1 MAEYHIDYYKILEVD
16 PEASKEVID
25 KAYKALSLKY
35 HPDKHPEERKEAAT
49 QKWLEMRKAYEILSD
64 DKERA
69 AYDVMRKRAAID
81 LFLNEGL
88 LGLARKYLKGNMI

>member
-1 MAEYHIDYYKILEVD
+1 MVDYYKILEVD

-25 KAYKALSLKY
+25 KAYRALSLKY
-35 HPDKHPEERKEAAT
+35 HPDKHPDEHKEAAT
-49 QKWLEMRKAYEILSD
+49 RKWLEIRKAYEVISN

-69 AYDVMRKRAAID
+69 AYNDIRKRETID

-88 LGLARKYLKGNMI
+88 LGLVRKYLKNT